1 MVEGINAVLL
11 QGELA
16 WPELKYTNSGKA
28 LLKAKLRIPVVDE
41 RSGEDRSAYLRIT
54 AWEQFA
60 EYLNSLPQRTRVRV
74 SGRIQERS
82 FVNKEGQKQAVT
94 DIVVDGVEA
103 VESSDGENQF
113 VLQGSV
119 CWPELKQVGESG
131 NSLFK
136 CKIKAPYVRDDGSTG
151 NSYVKITAWGDIAE
165 ALGGFQEG
173 QVVKVTGHIQDR
185 TWTTPTGQKR
195 VFTDAVVT
203 NFVVPQAT
211 AHV

>member
-113 VLQGSV
+113 VLQGAV

-165 ALGGFQEG
+165 ALGNFQEG